1 VPDRAVADSRDIPRA
16 TATAAASRPKMR
28 TICVLGLGTFRSDR
42 QREKEHYRNPHREPW
57 HRRAGGGACSHR
69 VSLPG
74 TSDPGKSTAFRKS
87 SVGGDKFSL
96 GPSSSK
102 NSEPIGSWDFPLH
115 YAALSAALSAKP
127 CCRSENSMITYATGV
142 GRSVTAQWYTRLRYA
157 QQPVSSVTYQHQE
170 QSLWMPIS

>member
-1 VPDRAVADSRDIPRA
+1 MYAPNFPSRDIEIRGA
-16 TATAAASRPKMR
+16 CS
-28 TICVLGLGTFRSDR
+28 FRSASWPLKTDRGQSR
-42 QREKEHYRNPHREPW
+42 QREKEHYRNHIESRGTGA
-57 HRRAGGGACSHR
+57 RAAVR
-69 VSLPG
+69 VVIAFHFLG

-115 YAALSAALSAKP
+115 YAALSVALSAKP

-157 QQPVSSVTYQHQE
+157 QQPVSIVTYQHQE